1 MNIYIPNIKDKYV
14 VMFKENAWQI
24 EIRHKEVDELIDDK
38 YMILKEWYDENVQDV
53 SEEEYQKLKKNFE
66 RFDANIDD
74 DKVRD
79 MVKNEIILYLYN
91 KRNMIVK
98 NSEEQELICL

>member
-1 MNIYIPNIKDKYV
+1 MINQIG
-14 VMFKENAWQI
+14 KEKTDYLKKRELLNSYNFYKA
-24 EIRHKEVDELIDDK
+24 EHKK
-38 YMILKEWYDENVQDV
+38 FPV
-53 SEEEYQKLKKNFE
+53 SEEEYHKLKKNFE